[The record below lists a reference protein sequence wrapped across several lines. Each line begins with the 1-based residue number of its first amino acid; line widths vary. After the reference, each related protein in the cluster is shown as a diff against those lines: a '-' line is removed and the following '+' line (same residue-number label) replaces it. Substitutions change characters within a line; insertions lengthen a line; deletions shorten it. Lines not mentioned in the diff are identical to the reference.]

1 MGPLAAVQLGE
12 GYAVAASS
20 YRMRGWA
27 LFKTSDDLTELY
39 DVFVKSFG
47 VPQQVIV
54 TGASLGGIVT
64 AAALERAEIGNV
76 VGALSLCGAL
86 AGSRNWDG
94 ALDARLVYDVLCD
107 AVPFAAIQGGAEGLP
122 LARR

>member
-1 MGPLAAVQLGE
+1 M
-12 GYAVAASS
+12 
-20 YRMRGWA
+20 
-27 LFKTSDDLTELY
+27 
-39 DVFVKSFG
+39 
-47 VPQQVIV
+47 

-64 AAALERAEIGNV
+64 AAALERAELGNV

-107 AVPFAAIQGGAEGLP
+107 AVPGAAIPGGAEGLP
-122 LARR
+122 LGSTMTQTQLALAVNACFGILLPPPNRTDRPEGAARLTSSR